1 MHDPDP
7 REPSSRGYL
16 LLQVLVLGLFCLI
29 LLRLWHLQILEGREY
44 ADKAQ
49 QNLLRE
55 RSIYALRGILLDRDG
70 EILAGNQP
78 AYALGLV
85 REDCS
90 DVQAALSRISDW
102 TGLSLQEL
110 ERRYNNG
117 KNQVKSFKPLILV
130 PSLSFAQLAKIES
143 HLMNWPGLQI
153 ITRPQ
158 RHYPEAPVFSHVLG
172 YVAQANKQEL
182 RENPELQLGDT
193 VGKQGLEMF
202 LDSILQ
208 GQKGGKFLEVDAQ
221 GRVLKERIVTKPEP
235 GETIRLTIDADLQ
248 RHVWREMGEHS
259 GAVVVMRPN
268 SGDVLALVSKPGF
281 NGNAFVEG
289 ISQKKWQKLLSNP
302 RDPLRNRAV
311 QSAYPPGSVF
321 KLVIASAALQRE
333 TVTLDEELH
342 CPGYYRLG
350 NRVFRCWKNGGHG
363 DVALREAIKQSCD
376 VYFYKLGEKL
386 GIDAISEYARR
397 YGFQQETGIPL
408 PEEHK
413 GLIPSREWKKRHI
426 GRTWQKGE
434 TLNTAIGQGYT
445 LTTPLQIAR
454 YVAALVNG
462 GHLLKPKL
470 LVRNKPAQQERLPL
484 SGDDLNFLLKSM
496 RATVEEPHGTA
507 WRLRRKDALIGGKT
521 GTAQVIKLKDEY
533 RKEETSA
540 IPYKFRDHAWMAS
553 YGIRD
558 KEKYIV
564 VALIEH
570 GGHGSSAAGPVVK
583 SVYDHL
589 FP

>member
-1 MHDPDP
+1 MHDSDP

-16 LLQVLVLGLFCLI
+16 FLQILVLGLFCLI

-55 RSIYALRGILLDRDG
+55 RSIYPLRGLLRDRDG

-90 DVQAALSRISDW
+90 DVPAALSRISDW
-102 TGLSLQEL
+102 TDLSSQEL
-110 ERRYNNG
+110 EKRYDQRKG
-117 KNQVKSFKPLILV
+117 QVKPFQPLILIS
-130 PSLSFAQLAKIES
+130 SLSFEQLATIES
-143 HLMNWPGLQI
+143 QLMNWPGLQI

-182 RENPELQLGDT
+182 LDNPDLHPGET
-193 VGKQGLEMF
+193 VGKQGLEKV
-202 LDSILQ
+202 LDRTLR
-208 GQKGGKFLEVDAQ
+208 GHKGRKLLEVDAQ
-221 GRVLKERIVTKPEP
+221 GRVLKERVVTSPEP

-248 RHVWREMGEHS
+248 RHIWREMGEQS

-268 SGDVLALVSKPGF
+268 SGDVLALVSKPGY

-289 ISQKKWQKLLSNP
+289 ISEQKWQKLLSNP

-321 KLVIASAALQRE
+321 KLVVSSAALKRD
-333 TVTLDEELH
+333 TLPLDEEFH

-350 NRVFRCWKNGGHG
+350 NRVFHCWKEGGHG

-386 GIDAISEYARR
+386 GIDAISEYARS

-413 GLIPSREWKKRHI
+413 GLIPSREWKEHHI
-426 GRTWQKGE
+426 GRSWQKGE

-445 LTTPLQIAR
+445 LTTPIQIAR

-462 GHLLKPKL
+462 GHLLQPKL
-470 LVRNKPAQQERLPL
+470 LRRSEPEQLKRLPL
-484 SGDDLNFLLKSM
+484 SGDELNFLLQSM

-507 WRLRRKDALIGGKT
+507 WRLRRKDAIVGGKT
-521 GTAQVIKLKDEY
+521 GTAQVIKLKEEY
-533 RKEETSA
+533 QDKETSA

-553 YGIRD
+553 YGIRGR
-558 KEKYIV
+558 EKFIV

-570 GGHGSSAAGPVVK
+570 GGHGSSAAGPVVN
-583 SVYDHL
+583 SIYEHL
-589 FP
+589 FS